1 MPKKRTKKDKKMQYS
16 IALKRINK
24 LFLMADNKA
33 FLGDLSLAD
42 RYVGIARKLSM
53 KYLVPIPKKF
63 KRRFCKHCYC
73 YLLPDL
79 NSRFRVHR
87 SKLIIYCYNCKKY
100 TRIPLKKDKISAAAR
115 LK

>member
-1 MPKKRTKKDKKMQYS
+1 MPKKRTKKDKKMQYL

-24 LFLMADNKA
+24 LFLMAESKA
-33 FLGDLSLAD
+33 FSGNLSLAN

-53 KYLVPIPKKF
+53 KYLAPIPKKF

-100 TRIPLKKDKISAAAR
+100 TRIPLKKD
-115 LK
+115 

>member
-1 MPKKRTKKDKKMQYS
+1 MPKKRTKKDKKMQYL

-24 LFLMADNKA
+24 LFLMAENKA
-33 FLGDLSLAD
+33 FSGDLSLAD

-53 KYLVPIPKKF
+53 KYLAPIPKKF
-63 KRRFCKHCYC
+63 KHRFCKHCYC

-100 TRIPLKKDKISAAAR
+100 TRILLKKDKISAAAR